1 MPLSPN
7 DAIGT
12 VKSRLWPMLR
22 AERARVERIDR
33 WMRWDH
39 DSPHSPRWST
49 REYKHL
55 LERSQAP
62 WGRRVVTAV
71 TDQMFVDGY
80 RMAKAAD
87 NVVAWR
93 WWLANG
99 LDYRQIAIHE
109 SVSGYG
115 IAYAVVLPGKSWLGE
130 AMPTI
135 RALDPSQMIAVYDD
149 PAWDDWPVYA
159 LRASPKMVGSSMG
172 WQLRLYE
179 AEVEHRMVLSSSGDS
194 ISYIEAREH
203 GQPVCPVVR
212 YTTNLDLRGRA
223 SGDVEPIIPVLGRID
238 QTTYDRL
245 MAQHFGSWKV
255 RTIAG
260 MSAPD
265 ALDGESADD
274 YRTRTK
280 QRLRQD
286 DILVADDPDTKFGTL
301 DETPLDGLI
310 NAHDADVRVLAAVS
324 QSPAHEL
331 IGQMANLSAE
341 ALAAAEA
348 SLTRRVRRTQRG
360 VGVGHKQTL
369 RLAALV
375 MDDAEAAADV
385 EAEVMWSDLESRSL
399 AQEADALGKL
409 ATMLGIPVEILWD
422 KVSILTQTDVERAKQ
437 VADQAGGM
445 EALLAELAG
454 GAGPAPSGGNGA
466 GPAAMPPGMP
476 VGAG

>member
-1 MPLSPN
+1 VTLSPN
-7 DAIGT
+7 DAIGL
-12 VKSRLWPMLR
+12 VKSKLWPMLSK
-22 AERARVERIDR
+22 ERERVERIDR

-39 DSPHSPRWST
+39 DAPHSPRWST
-49 REYKHL
+49 REYKQL
-55 LERSQAP
+55 LDRSQAP

-80 RMAKAAD
+80 RMSKAAD
-87 NVVAWR
+87 NVEAWR

-99 LDYRQIAIHE
+99 FDYRQIAIHE
-109 SVSGYG
+109 SVTGYG
-115 IAYAVVLPGKSWLGE
+115 IAYSVVLPGKSWLGE
-130 AMPTI
+130 PLPMM

-179 AEVEHRMVLSSSGDS
+179 AEVEHRLVMTASGDS
-194 ISYIEAREH
+194 ISYIEARTH

-223 SGDVEPIIPVLGRID
+223 TGDVEPIIPVLGRID

-260 MSAPD
+260 MTPPD
-265 ALDGESADD
+265 HLDGETDEE

-375 MDDAEAAADV
+375 MGNETDAADV

-437 VADQAGGM
+437 LAAQAGGM
-445 EALLAELAG
+445 EALLAQLAG
-454 GAGPAPSGGNGA
+454 GAGIGPAGNGS
-466 GPAAMPPGMP
+466 GPSPAALPL
-476 VGAG
+476 GAA

>member
-1 MPLSPN
+1 MALTPD
-7 DAIGT
+7 DAVSM
-12 VKSRLWPMLR
+12 VKSRLWPML
-22 AERARVERIDR
+22 ATERHRVETIDR

-39 DSPHSPRWST
+39 DKPHSPRWST
-49 REYKHL
+49 REYKEL
-55 LERSQAP
+55 LDRSQAP

-80 RMAKAAD
+80 RMAKAND

-109 SVSGYG
+109 SVTGYG
-115 IAYAVVLPGKSWLGE
+115 LAYSVVLPGKSWLGE
-130 AMPTI
+130 KIPMI

-159 LRASPKMVGSSMG
+159 LRASPKTVGSTMG

-179 AEVEHRMVLSSSGDS
+179 AEVEHRMVMTSSTDK
-194 ISYIEAREH
+194 ISHIDTRVH
-203 GQPVCPVVR
+203 GLPVCPVVR

-223 SGDVEPIIPVLGRID
+223 SGDVEPIIPVLARID

-260 MSAPD
+260 MSPPD
-265 ALDGESADD
+265 HLDGESDD
-274 YRTRTK
+274 EYRARTK

-286 DILVADDPDTKFGTL
+286 DILVADDPDTKFGQL
-301 DETPLDGLI
+301 DETSLDGLI

-331 IGQMANLSAE
+331 IGQMANLSAD

-369 RLAALV
+369 RLAALG
-375 MDDAEAAADV
+375 MGDEQSAADV
-385 EAEVMWSDLESRSL
+385 EAEVVWADLESRSI

-437 VADQAGGM
+437 LVEQGGGM
-445 EALLAELAG
+445 DALLAELAG
-454 GAGPAPSGGNGA
+454 GTAPADGEPSGNGNGR
-466 GPAAMPPGMP
+466 MP
-476 VGAG
+476 VGA